1 MISNRSF
8 SQESTA
14 AYGAGKTDSIPAQY
28 PEGGNAFIKTVNRHF
43 RIPLSANKYS
53 YEGVFDIHFTVDAVG
68 VPAIDSIDFTRM
80 KSRAKRI
87 SAGHLREAQN
97 DIRTEMDRVFDR
109 IPEWTP
115 AMANG
120 VRIPYRFTLP
130 FSVYFD

>member
-1 MISNRSF
+1 MAANR
-8 SQESTA
+8 A
-14 AYGAGKTDSIPAQY
+14 ATTDSIPAQY

-53 YEGVFDIHFTVDAVG
+53 YEGVFDIYFTVDTEG
-68 VPAIDSIDFTRM
+68 IPAIDSIDFTRM

-87 SAGHLREAQN
+87 SAGHLQQVHN

-115 AMANG
+115 ATANG